1 MTNYLL
7 GATPEMLP
15 DTRFKRL
22 YTAMHLRSD
31 YSDITDDPNLS

>member
-7 GATPEMLP
+7 EAKPAIAP